1 MSIAFFHR
9 LLIKLMT
16 GCRSYNSD
24 GHVVIVEQTLC
35 ERGED
40 GVVVVSHV
48 HHDNKIFLLDV
59 DKYFL
64 CCSVG

>member
-1 MSIAFFHR
+1 
-9 LLIKLMT
+9 MT
-16 GCRSYNSD
+16 GSRSYNSD
-24 GHVVIVEQTLC
+24 GHVVIVEQTLFQ
-35 ERGED
+35 RGED